1 MLPPGYERLLLP
13 HAVAVARTEI
23 AASLRRALVAANGS
37 RMTVLEYA
45 ARHRDSRVL
54 RGRGDAYAAPLPAP
68 SENVRVVVRHNRH
81 GGLLAPLTGD
91 LFLPPTRAP
100 HELETSVRLH
110 ELGVPTPEVLAFVV
124 YPVRIVFRRVDVLS
138 REIAGGRDFAEIL
151 TSASQAD
158 RVAAFAAATAL
169 VAVLSRAGARHQD
182 LNAKN
187 ILMASGSA
195 FVLDVDRV
203 ALGYPPDTA
212 LDRNLERLGRS
223 LRKWRDR
230 WHARISEQD
239 ILTFEAETRR
249 AFAASARPPV
259 ENE

>member
-13 HAVAVARTEI
+13 HAVAVARNEI

-37 RMTVLEYA
+37 HMTVLEYA
-45 ARHRDSRVL
+45 ARHRNARVL

-100 HELETSVRLH
+100 HELETSVQLRA
-110 ELGVPTPEVLAFVV
+110 LGIPTPEVVGYV
-124 YPVRIVFRRVDVLS
+124 IYPVGVVFRRVDVLS
-138 REIAGGRDFAEIL
+138 REVSGGRDLADIL
-151 TSASQAD
+151 TSASQSD
-158 RVAAFAAATAL
+158 RVAAFAATTDL
-169 VAVLSRAGARHQD
+169 VARLSRAGARHHD

-187 ILMASGSA
+187 ILIAPGSA
-195 FVLDVDRV
+195 YVLDVDRV
-203 ALGYPPDTA
+203 ALGYAPDSA
-212 LDRNLERLGRS
+212 LNRNLERLGRS

-239 ILTFEAETRR
+239 IIAVATDARR
-249 AFAASARPPV
+249 AFADSGGSAV
-259 ENE
+259 EHQ